1 MSEKAKLNVEE
12 STASGHR
19 FDFVR
24 LTKEALRT
32 AGVVTGETIGLQT
45 DDGEIIVNCRSTTQV
60 NPTDGKKVILSTAQ
74 MEELGVESGDS
85 VEVDAN
91 PNAAPPSRRKES
103 SSKKQK
109 VQDELARLRE
119 QKKNQQSSNNSSQN
133 TMNDQTEAEDDESN
147 RPQDISYEDVG
158 GLDEELDKIREM
170 IELPL
175 REPEMFEDFGVSP
188 PKGVLMYGPP
198 GTGKTLTAK
207 AIANEA
213 NARFFEIEGPEIMS
227 KYKGE
232 SEAEIRQVFENARG
246 NDAAIIFIDELDA
259 IASKR
264 SDDSEA
270 ENRIV
275 AQFLS
280 EMDGMQSDENVVVI
294 AATNRV
300 DSIDTALRRG
310 GRFDREI
317 EIGVP
322 DETGRLD
329 ILEILSEGMP
339 LSDNV
344 NLERL
349 AAQTHGFVGAD
360 LDALT
365 REAGL
370 RALQRAR
377 SSGDADDGEVTMDDF
392 RASLTEV
399 EPSAMREFVKEMPDT
414 TFDDIGGLDNQ
425 KQRLRES
432 VEWPANY
439 SELFDAANTSPP
451 SGIMLH
457 GPSGTGKTLLARA
470 LAGESDINFIR
481 VQGPEIIDKY
491 VGESEKAVRELFD
504 KAQQSAPTIL
514 FFDGIEAIASEH
526 GHEVTERVASQME
539 VQMSNIADNPDV
551 MVLAATTD
559 IDSIDAQLRTR
570 FDEEIETNIPTKME
584 LVDILDVH
592 LDGKPVSDDV
602 DSVEIVDQVLDNDSL
617 DKVGTI
623 TGNEI
628 ERIVRSASMNS
639 IRRVADGISPSE
651 ASDHTDSVE
660 ITRDDIVDAI
670 EDRN

>member
-1 MSEKAKLNVEE
+1 MSDKLKLNVEK
-12 STASGHR
+12 SMASGHR
-19 FDFVR
+19 DEFVR
-24 LTKEALRT
+24 LTKDSLRST
-32 AGVVTGETIGLQT
+32 GVVTGEDIRLYT
-45 DDGEIIVNCRSTTQV
+45 DNGEIVVNCRSTTQV
-60 NPTDGKKVILSTAQ
+60 NPLDGEKVVLNHTQ
-74 MEELGVESGDS
+74 MEALGVEGGDS
-85 VEVDAN
+85 VCVDVN
-91 PNAAPPSRRKES
+91 PNVAPPNRRKKTSSES
-103 SSKKQK
+103 KDI
-109 VQDELARLRE
+109 QDELERLR
-119 QKKNQQSSNNSSQN
+119 KKKSNKNQN
-133 TMNDQTEAEDDESN
+133 TMNDSVDESN
-147 RPQDISYEDVG
+147 SNSGEKPQGISYDDIG
-158 GLDEELDKIREM
+158 GLDDELEKIREM

-175 REPEMFEDFGVSP
+175 REPEMFESFGVSP
-188 PKGVLMYGPP
+188 PKGVLMHGPP

-232 SEAEIRQVFENARG
+232 SEAEIRQIFEDARG

-280 EMDGMQSDENVVVI
+280 EMDGMQSKENVVVI

-322 DETGRLD
+322 DENGRLD
-329 ILEILSEGMP
+329 ILEILSEDMP
-339 LSDNV
+339 LADDVNV
-344 NLERL
+344 ERL
-349 AAQTHGFVGAD
+349 AEQTHGFVGAD

-377 SSGDADDGEVTMDDF
+377 SSGDVGDGSVTMEDF

-414 TFDDIGGLDNQ
+414 TFDDIGGLSEQ

-514 FFDGIEAIASEH
+514 FFDGIEAIASEY

-570 FDEEIETNIPTKME
+570 FDEEIETTIPTKRE
-584 LVDILDVH
+584 LVKIFEVH
-592 LDGKPVSDDV
+592 LDGKPVSDDLNV
-602 DSVEIVDQVLDNDSL
+602 VEIVDKVMDSDEM

-628 ERIVRSASMNS
+628 ERIVRNASMNS

-651 ASDHTDSVE
+651 SSDYTDDVE
-660 ITRDDIVDAI
+660 ITQDDIVDAI
-670 EDRN
+670 EERN